1 MSNSTLI
8 LWALPVIV
16 FLSALVL
23 LTRQASAGLSREHT
37 GKPAGRTRSLRA
49 AAAEERAATGKQEPW
64 YAGQVS
70 SRGRSF
76 EAARREHL
84 RPTSGPM
91 SADSL
96 PTAEPPLVPT
106 RSSSSEAVEHRALSL
121 EGCSSQAGH
130 DRDPF
135 TRTDLARLC
144 REYHIRAIS
153 LLPSPRHSCVHD
165 QANLEILV
173 DFEARA
179 RVDYTAYFR
188 LRQDLFK
195 LAGRQVDLI
204 CKNTAS
210 LRGAGQD
217 LARAQV
223 LYAA

>member
-1 MSNSTLI
+1 MRDYRPVESFRRGSAAST
-8 LWALPVIV
+8 A
-16 FLSALVL
+16 F
-23 LTRQASAGLSREHT
+23 
-37 GKPAGRTRSLRA
+37 
-49 AAAEERAATGKQEPW
+49 
-64 YAGQVS
+64 
-70 SRGRSF
+70 GRS
-76 EAARREHL
+76 
-84 RPTSGPM
+84 
-91 SADSL
+91 
-96 PTAEPPLVPT
+96 
-106 RSSSSEAVEHRALSL
+106 RSS
-121 EGCSSQAGH
+121 
-130 DRDPF
+130 
-135 TRTDLARLC
+135 
-144 REYHIRAIS
+144 
-153 LLPSPRHSCVHD
+153 PSPRHSCVHD